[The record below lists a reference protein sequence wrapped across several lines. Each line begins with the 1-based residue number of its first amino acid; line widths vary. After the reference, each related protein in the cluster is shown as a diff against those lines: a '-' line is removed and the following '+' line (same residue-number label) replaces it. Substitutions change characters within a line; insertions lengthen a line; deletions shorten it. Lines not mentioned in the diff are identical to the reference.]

1 MFHGGKK
8 CRPNGA
14 TKEKKLTAVQMM
26 LRFITAANKL
36 ALTLSGRL
44 GARWAWAC
52 ANASLREL
60 MTLQGHFL
68 KFMTFLKCAV
78 SKPV

>member
-36 ALTLSGRL
+36 ALTLSSERTPWCQMGM
-44 GARWAWAC
+44 GMC
-52 ANASLREL
+52 
-60 MTLQGHFL
+60 
-68 KFMTFLKCAV
+68 
-78 SKPV
+78 